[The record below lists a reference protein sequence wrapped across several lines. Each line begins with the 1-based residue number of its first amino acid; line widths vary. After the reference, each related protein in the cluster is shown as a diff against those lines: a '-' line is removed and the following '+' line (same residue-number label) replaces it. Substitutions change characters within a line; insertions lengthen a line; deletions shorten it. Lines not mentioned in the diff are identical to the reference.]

1 MTNPADEKVSYLE
14 LELEKQRIAREK
26 ASVRPLSDALEKLIK
41 RLVPTHNR
49 DAVDGLQSVRKL
61 WTEVVGKGIA
71 KHTLPVRWKEGKL
84 TVNVDSTP
92 LATELKTFA
101 ERTIIENL
109 RKAGLEELHSIHFQ
123 NGPSDLNQ

>member
-14 LELEKQRIAREK
+14 LEIEKKRIAREQ
-26 ASVRPLSDALEKLIK
+26 ASLRPLSGAIEKLIK
-41 RLVPTHNR
+41 RLVPTHSR

-61 WTEVVGKGIA
+61 WAEVVGKGIA
-71 KHTLPVRWKEGKL
+71 RHTLPVRWKEGKL

-109 RKAGLEELHSIHFQ
+109 RKEGLEEIHSIHFQ
-123 NGPSDLNQ
+123 NGPSDLDQ

>member
-41 RLVPTHNR
+41 RLVPTHSR

>member
-41 RLVPTHNR
+41 RLVPTHSW